1 MSRSP
6 LAERRGDRA
15 TFVAMT
21 QSLHYRAI
29 VVARIVAWLT
39 AALVLVQ
46 GALAGSFM
54 SGTASALAGHRT
66 VGTYVLMFLS
76 IVLIG
81 AAVVLFG
88 KRRWILPASVIGFLL
103 LGAQIGTGF
112 TDRVV
117 VHVPLGVALFGMY
130 LVMAL
135 LLRDDAVV

>member
-1 MSRSP
+1 
-6 LAERRGDRA
+6 
-15 TFVAMT
+15 MT
-21 QSLHYRAI
+21 QSLHHQSI

-54 SGTASALAGHRT
+54 SGTASALAGHRAI
-66 VGTYVLMFLS
+66 GTLVLMVLS
-76 IVLIG
+76 VVLIG
-81 AAVVLFG
+81 AAAVLF
-88 KRRWILPASVIGFLL
+88 RQHRWILPASVIGFIL
-103 LGAQIGTGF
+103 LGTQIGTGF

-117 VHVPLGVALFGMY
+117 VHVPLGVALFGIY